1 MRKLFFCIIILAGIA
16 IFAASCGRDKDVPT
30 IDTQIY
36 FADTRLGRLLP
47 YSDKVIDGA
56 VNDMAQEAL
65 DKIIAGRDSND
76 NIRRIVPQIDDCLK
90 VTVDNN
96 IAYVDILSEIK
107 DEITVSRDI
116 EKLFIYQV
124 VNTLTSIK
132 GIRFVKFTI
141 DGEIHKN
148 FLGFYDMRDV
158 YSYTYP
164 E

>member
-1 MRKLFFCIIILAGIA
+1 MHFPIIVYL
-16 IFAASCGRDKDVPT
+16 R
-30 IDTQIY
+30 
-36 FADTRLGRLLP
+36 
-47 YSDKVIDGA
+47 
-56 VNDMAQEAL
+56 
-65 DKIIAGRDSND
+65 
-76 NIRRIVPQIDDCLK
+76 
-90 VTVDNN
+90 
-96 IAYVDILSEIK
+96 DILSEIK